1 MEDKWEPFLPHW
13 GIIHGEEQR
22 YPGYGFY
29 RREWAMKVGI
39 WVCSGAGQTLKDM
52 FLRVIINMSPECR

>member
-13 GIIHGEEQR
+13 GIIRGEELSILDS
-22 YPGYGFY
+22 GFC

-39 WVCSGAGQTLKDM
+39 WAYSGVGLILKDK
-52 FLRVIINMSPECR
+52 FSRVIINMSP